1 MRVYLTQ
8 EKKDKFVRAA
18 QDLLSKR
25 SVSIREVAG
34 IIGLMGAYSQA
45 YSYGGVHEKDL
56 EREKDL
62 ALKLA
67 AGDFDK
73 SMVLSQ
79 EARLDVLW
87 WLENIDNS
95 GRAVRCAKHIVTVFT
110 DASEEGWGA
119 HVDESATGGRWSD
132 EEKKDHINILELRA
146 IYLGLSSLCR
156 VQNSHIRVMAD
167 NTTALAYVKHQGC
180 VKSPECQREAKEIWL
195 WAELENNWMYL
206 G

>member
-132 EEKKDHINILELRA
+132 KEKKDHINILELRA

-156 VQNSHIRVMAD
+156 VQNSHIRVMTD
-167 NTTALAYVKHQGC
+167 NTTALAYVKHQGG